1 MTQQFYSLGYISRV
15 QKLRIDIY
23 IPKLNVA
30 KYTIA
35 KNTIAIIAKFTIAK
49 IRRQTKCTRTDNQ
62 IRKKAMVYV
71 HNEILLN
78 SKKR

>member
-35 KNTIAIIAKFTIAK
+35 KNTIATIAKFTIAKFTIAK
-49 IRRQTKCTRTDNQ
+49 IRRQTKCTRTDN
-62 IRKKAMVYV
+62 
-71 HNEILLN
+71 
-78 SKKR
+78 